1 MILSS
6 LFSKSINL
14 KSKSLTFYVITG
26 IIILIL
32 MMVLA
37 LNTGVY
43 DFGKSSAYEVFWK
56 FATGDSSLSLSEK
69 YIIWEVRASR
79 IVMTV
84 LIGSMLA
91 VSGTTLQGMFKNPLA
106 TGESIGLTSGATLL
120 AAIAIVLGHTFEEY
134 LPEIVRNSLVGV
146 SAFIGALLSMII
158 VYRISTSNGK
168 TNVVMMLLSGVAIT
182 SIGFSITGFL
192 IYISKDEQLRDL
204 TFWNLGS
211 LAAATW
217 TKNIILSVVLLLS
230 YLIILPKGKAL
241 NAMML
246 GEKDAEH
253 LGINV
258 ETLKKQIVVITA
270 LMVGTCVAFSGTIGF
285 VGLIVPYILRLLF
298 RSDYHFILPLSAI
311 CGSILL
317 LIADTLS
324 RTIVASSELPIGI
337 LTSLIGGPV
346 FIAILIK
353 FKNTLR

>member
-1 MILSS
+1 LYLIISALLLVILA
-6 LFSKSINL
+6 
-14 KSKSLTFYVITG
+14 V
-26 IIILIL
+26 
-32 MMVLA
+32 VA
-37 LNTGVY
+37 LYTGVY
-43 DFGKSSAYEVFWK
+43 DFNGASPFSVLGKLIE
-56 FATGDSSLSLSEK
+56 GDPGLALNDK
-69 YIIWEVRASR
+69 YVIWDVRASR
-79 IVMTV
+79 IIMAI

-91 VSGTTLQGMFKNPLA
+91 VSGTSLQGLFKNPLA
-106 TGESIGLTSGATLL
+106 TGEAIGLTSGATLL
-120 AAIAIVLGHTFEEY
+120 AAIAIVLGGHFKEY
-134 LPEIVRNSLVGV
+134 LPEVVQFSLVGI
-146 SAFIGALLSMII
+146 SAFLGALLAMML
-158 VYRISTSNGK
+158 VYRISTSAGK

-204 TFWNLGS
+204 TFWNMGS

-217 TKNIILSVVLLLS
+217 TKNIVLTVVLIIS
-230 YLIILPKGKAL
+230 YAVLLPKGKAL

-258 ETLKKQIVVITA
+258 EKLKKQIVIITS

-298 RSDYHFILPLSAI
+298 KSNYVFILPLSAVL
-311 CGSILL
+311 GSILL
-317 LIADTLS
+317 LTADTIS
-324 RTIVASSELPIGI
+324 RSIVAPSELPIGI

-353 FKNTLR
+353 FKKSL

>member
-1 MILSS
+1 MRTQ
-6 LFSKSINL
+6 SKL
-14 KSKSLTFYVITG
+14 YFYLTIGAVLLVI
-26 IIILIL
+26 IA
-32 MMVLA
+32 VLA

-43 DFGKSSAYEVFWK
+43 DFEGTSPFKVLWQYIK
-56 FATGDSSLSLSEK
+56 GDPGLSLSNK
-69 YIIWEVRASR
+69 YVIWDVRAAR
-79 IVMTV
+79 IIMAI

-91 VSGTTLQGMFKNPLA
+91 VSGTGLQGLFKNPLA
-106 TGESIGLTSGATLL
+106 TGDLIGLTSGATLL
-120 AAIAIVLGHTFEEY
+120 AAIAIVLGGHFKQY
-134 LPEIVRNSLVGV
+134 LPEAVQFSIVGIA
-146 SAFIGALLSMII
+146 AFIGSLLSMML
-158 VYRISTSNGK
+158 VYRISTAGGK

-182 SIGFSITGFL
+182 AIGFSITGFL

-217 TKNIILSVVLLLS
+217 TKNIILAVVLIIS
-230 YLIILPKGKAL
+230 YIILLPKGKAL

-246 GEKDAEH
+246 GEKDAQH

-258 ETLKKQIVVITA
+258 EKLKKQIIIIVA

-298 RSDYHFILPLSAI
+298 KSNYTFILPLSAI

-317 LIADTLS
+317 LTADTFS
-324 RTIVASSELPIGI
+324 RSIVEPSELPIGI
-337 LTSLIGGPV
+337 LTALMGGPI

-353 FKNTLR
+353 FKKSL

>member
-1 MILSS
+1 MALS
-6 LFSKSINL
+6 
-14 KSKSLTFYVITG
+14 
-26 IIILIL
+26 
-32 MMVLA
+32 
-37 LNTGVY
+37 LNIGVY
-43 DFGKSSAYEVFWK
+43 DFGKSSSYEVFWRLV
-56 FATGDSSLSLSEK
+56 TGDTSLSLGEK

-79 IVMTV
+79 IVMAV

-106 TGESIGLTSGATLL
+106 TGEAIGLTSGATLL
-120 AAIAIVLGHTFEEY
+120 AAIAIVLGHNFENY

-146 SAFIGALLSMII
+146 SAFIGALLAMII
-158 VYRISTSNGK
+158 VYRISTSAGK

-217 TKNIILSVVLLLS
+217 TKNYILTAVLVLS

-258 ETLKKQIVVITA
+258 ESLKKQIVVLTA

-317 LIADTLS
+317 LFADTVS
-324 RTIVASSELPIGI
+324 RTIVAPSELPIGI
-337 LTSLIGGPV
+337 LTSLIGGPI